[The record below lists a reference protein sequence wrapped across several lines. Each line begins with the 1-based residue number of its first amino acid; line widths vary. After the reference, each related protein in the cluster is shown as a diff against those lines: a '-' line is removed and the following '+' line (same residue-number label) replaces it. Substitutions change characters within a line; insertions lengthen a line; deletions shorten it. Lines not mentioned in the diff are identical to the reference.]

1 MLTVTV
7 TQVHYIMSITAQ
19 DRFTVYETNADYEP
33 LRSVYNGESLD
44 IAETLAVKVFKQHAF
59 EKDFMVVNMTKRD
72 VVSVILSERT
82 KRIRGECS
90 Q

>member
-1 MLTVTV
+1 
-7 TQVHYIMSITAQ
+7 MSITAQ

-44 IAETLAVKVFKQHAF
+44 VAESVAVKEFKTNEF
-59 EKDFMVVNMTKRD
+59 LKDFMVVNMTKRD
-72 VVSVILSERT
+72 VVSAILSERS